1 MPVIFMAPVTRD
13 AATVSRR
20 ARAFPATTGEARKNP
35 LLREARSRC
44 GSRRASGGE
53 SSTRGCRRDAPRRQC
68 DVSTDD
74 ADVCG
79 AHGGIDASQS
89 PSRRALRPRSLGM
102 SRRVSVRFRVG
113 SGARIGATRRYH
125 RAFSAAVDITPGRLM
140 FLRRR
145 RARPSRDAPAPRA
158 DRRGILVFPLL
169 GFSPAVPQPRIDSH
183 PTPPSLALVNSLPER
198 RSPPPPRA

>member
-1 MPVIFMAPVTRD
+1 MAPVTRD
-13 AATVSRR
+13 AATASRR

-35 LLREARSRC
+35 LCARLDPGVGR
-44 GSRRASGGE
+44 GARRGGNPRRVDAVATRRAVNAMSAQ
-53 SSTRGCRRDAPRRQC
+53 TMRTYA
-68 DVSTDD
+68 
-74 ADVCG
+74 
-79 AHGGIDASQS
+79 AHTAASMRPQS

-169 GFSPAVPQPRIDSH
+169 GFSPAVPQPRIDSY
-183 PTPPSLALVNSLPER
+183 PTTPPSLALVNSLPER

>member
-13 AATVSRR
+13 AATTSRR

-74 ADVCG
+74 AGVCG
-79 AHGGIDASQS
+79 ARGGIDASAERVPARS
-89 PSRRALRPRSLGM
+89 PAPLARDVSTRKRAVPRGVWREDRRDATIPSRVFRGAGHHPQSFDVPPPSACPSIARRPRTARGPP
-102 SRRVSVRFRVG
+102 RHPRF
-113 SGARIGATRRYH
+113 
-125 RAFSAAVDITPGRLM
+125 
-140 FLRRR
+140 
-145 RARPSRDAPAPRA
+145 PAPR
-158 DRRGILVFPLL
+158 VFSHR
-169 GFSPAVPQPRIDSH
+169 SPA
-183 PTPPSLALVNSLPER
+183 TG
-198 RSPPPPRA
+198 

>member
-1 MPVIFMAPVTRD
+1 MRRRRLVARALFRRRPARRGKTLCCARLDPGVGRGALRGGHPRRVD
-13 AATVSRR
+13 AVATRR
-20 ARAFPATTGEARKNP
+20 AVNAMSAQTMRAYAAHTA
-35 LLREARSRC
+35 
-44 GSRRASGGE
+44 ASM
-53 SSTRGCRRDAPRRQC
+53 RP
-68 DVSTDD
+68 
-74 ADVCG
+74 
-79 AHGGIDASQS
+79 QS

-169 GFSPAVPQPRIDSH
+169 GFSPTVPQPRDDSH
-183 PTPPSLALVNSLPER
+183 PTPPSLPLVNSLPER

>member
-1 MPVIFMAPVTRD
+1 M
-13 AATVSRR
+13 RR
-20 ARAFPATTGEARKNP
+20 RRLVARALFRRRPARRGKTLCARGSIPVWVEARV
-35 LLREARSRC
+35 E
-44 GSRRASGGE
+44 GE
-53 SSTRGCRRDAPRRQC
+53 ILDAWMPSRRDAPSMRCQHRR
-68 DVSTDD
+68 
-74 ADVCG
+74 CG
-79 AHGGIDASQS
+79 RMRRTRRRRCV
-89 PSRRALRPRSLGM
+89 RRARPGMSFGM

-125 RAFSAAVDITPGRLM
+125 RAFSAAVDITPSRLM

-169 GFSPAVPQPRIDSH
+169 GFSPAVPQPRIDSY